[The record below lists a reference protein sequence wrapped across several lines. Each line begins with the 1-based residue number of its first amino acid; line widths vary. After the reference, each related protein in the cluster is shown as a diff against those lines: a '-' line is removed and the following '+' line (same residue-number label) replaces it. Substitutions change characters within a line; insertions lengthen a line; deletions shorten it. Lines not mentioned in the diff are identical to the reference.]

1 MSRRPYRKWNY
12 QEWRAAVRELHQ
24 KGEEQ
29 VNVTLDGV
37 LALGRVALGRAY

>member
-1 MSRRPYRKWNY
+1 VYRRPYRKWNY
-12 QEWRAAVRELHQ
+12 QEWRAAVREQHQ

-37 LALGRVALGRAY
+37 LAFDRVALGRAY

>member
-1 MSRRPYRKWNY
+1 MYRRPYRKWNY

-37 LALGRVALGRAY
+37 LALDGVALGRAY